1 MAEKKV
7 YLMIKAIVHRSN
19 LVRQFNEFWGKES
32 LPVWTKHGAKHIGSF
47 TIRAGGAS
55 NEIIRLFEFESL
67 SHWQQME
74 DFLVESEEGRALTK
88 KLGDQFVMCTEKKLL
103 SRIY

>member
-7 YLMIKAIVHRSN
+7 YLMIKATVHRSN
-19 LVRQFNEFWGKES
+19 LVREFNEFWGKES
-32 LPVWTKHGAKHIGSF
+32 LPAWTKHGAKHIGSF
-47 TIRAGGAS
+47 TMRAGGAS

-74 DFLVESEEGRALTK
+74 DFLVDTEEGRNLAK
-88 KLGDQFVMCTEKKLL
+88 KLDQGFVISLEKSLL
-103 SRIY
+103 TSIY